1 MAGLIVIVIIIAL
14 LIGIFSRAGKRT
26 GDAWFNRPCP
36 HCRQT
41 IAMKATTCPWC
52 GKDSVPPQWIWEKKD

>member
-1 MAGLIVIVIIIAL
+1 MVGLIVIVIIIAL
-14 LIGIFSRAGKRT
+14 LIGIFSRGKRT

-52 GKDSVPPQWIWEKKD
+52 GKDSVPPRWRWEKE

>member
-1 MAGLIVIVIIIAL
+1 MDVIVIAAIAIVIL
-14 LIGIFSRAGKRT
+14 LVAIYKRGGRT

-52 GKDSVPPQWIWEKKD
+52 GKESEPPLWVWEKK